1 MGFEHTI
8 TVKLTLK
15 VLSTSVNEMQLLP
28 VIPRDGQQGVLVLF
42 TESHGGQPVFGHVSV
57 FPFTPTLDEMGTRI
71 VDLEK
76 NVVELMLQAGMKE
89 QEISQQ

>member
-1 MGFEHTI
+1 ML
-8 TVKLTLK
+8 LT
-15 VLSTSVNEMQLLP
+15 SINEMQLLP
-28 VIPRDGQQGVLVLF
+28 VIPRDGQQGMLVLPF
-42 TESHGGQPVFGHVSV
+42 TESQGGQPVFVHVSV

-71 VDLEK
+71 GDLEK

>member
-1 MGFEHTI
+1 M
-8 TVKLTLK
+8 
-15 VLSTSVNEMQLLP
+15 LSTSVNEMQLLP
-28 VIPRDGQQGVLVLF
+28 VIPRNGQQGVLVLLF
-42 TESHGGQPVFGHVSV
+42 TKSHGGQPVFGHVSV